1 MNTAQIL
8 SENLKESR
16 RALSRAVRHCPVQV
30 EISPGW
36 TIREVIIHITGWDLV
51 VDRALRAYLQGDP
64 PYQLDSPDI
73 DLSNQEMI
81 SDRREH
87 PLDQVLEEWQQ
98 ARESLLETLSR
109 LTETDLAAFRPFP
122 WEEHG
127 TLAEMVGILAEH
139 ESWHAKEILDNLD

>member
-16 RALSRAVRHCPVQV
+16 RKLSRAVRSCSMQE

-36 TIREVIIHITGWDLV
+36 TVREVIIHITGWDLV
-51 VDRALRAYLQGDP
+51 VDQALRAYLQGDP
-64 PYQLDSPDI
+64 PFQLDSPDI
-73 DLSNQEMI
+73 DLNNQEMI
-81 SDRREH
+81 SDRSEQ

-98 ARESLLETLSR
+98 ARKSLLETLSQ

-122 WEEHG
+122 WEGHG

-139 ESWHAKEILDNLD
+139 ERWHADQILD

>member
-1 MNTAQIL
+1 LNTAQIL

-16 RALSRAVRHCPVQV
+16 RKLSRAVRSCSMQE

-36 TIREVIIHITGWDLV
+36 TVREVIIHITGWDLV
-51 VDRALRAYLQGDP
+51 VDQALRAYLQGDP
-64 PYQLDSPDI
+64 PFQLDSPDI
-73 DLSNQEMI
+73 DLNNQEMI
-81 SDRREH
+81 SDRSEQ

-98 ARESLLETLSR
+98 ARASLLETLSR

-139 ESWHAKEILDNLD
+139 EHWHADQIPD